1 MATYST
7 LFTLAAGLLASASV
21 VAQTPVV
28 TLTNEN
34 AEMVNETTITLNA
47 EIGEAEQIMG
57 MGLAAENTSGGSR
70 TINVKRYEL
79 GVLHGTTNYFCWDL
93 CYGEQNAGTL
103 PLWVGA
109 DPIPMEAGA
118 TANGFHAY
126 YKPKGYTGVSTFR
139 YVWYDMA
146 SVNDS
151 TWVDFVFNVT
161 DAVGIAE
168 ASAVRGFSAF
178 PNPATGGNI
187 TISYDLAATAAGDRL
202 AVYNLLGERQLVKRV
217 GAAQGQV
224 VINENE
230 LGSGVWFAVLERNGK
245 ALATKRV
252 VVVR

>member
-1 MATYST
+1 MAKYTT
-7 LFTLAAGLLASASV
+7 LFTLATGLLASVGV

-34 AEMVNETTITLNA
+34 AQIVNGTTIQIAA
-47 EIGEAEQIMG
+47 EVTDQDQLLG
-57 MGLAAENTSGGSR
+57 MGLNAQNTSGTSR

-79 GVLHGTTNYFCWDL
+79 DVLHGTANYFCWDL
-93 CYGEQNAGTL
+93 CYGERNAGVS

-109 DPIPMEAGA
+109 DPIPMGVGA

-126 YKPKGYTGVSTFR
+126 YKPKGYLGTSTFR

-161 DAVGIAE
+161 DVVGIEE
-168 ASAVRGFSAF
+168 AGAVRTFSAY
-178 PNPATGGNI
+178 PNPATGSNI
-187 TISYDLAATAAGDRL
+187 TISYDLAAAAVGDRL
-202 AVYNLLGERQLVKRV
+202 AVYNLLGERQLVKRL
-217 GAAQGQV
+217 GGTQGQV
-224 VINENE
+224 VINEHE

-245 ALATKRV
+245 AMATKRV